1 MISADKLIQKLN
13 LSPHPEGG
21 YFRETYRSD
30 ESIAGHQL
38 PRRYDGDR
46 SFSTAIYF
54 LLKRKQFSAY
64 HLLQSDEVWHF
75 HLGSPLTIYC
85 IAPDGTRTD
94 IVLGN
99 DINGG
104 ETLQAIIGKGIWFA
118 AAVNDKS
125 SYSLVGCTM
134 APGFDFADFTL
145 GERKKLIDTFPQHRK
160 IITELTYDNTTG

>member
-30 ESIAGHQL
+30 ESIPGRHM
-38 PRRYDGDR
+38 PRRYIGER
-46 SFSTAIYF
+46 SFSTSIYF
-54 LLKRKQFSAY
+54 LLKGKQFSAF
-64 HLLQSDEVWHF
+64 HLLQSDEIWHF

-85 IAPDGTRTD
+85 IATDGKRTD
-94 IVLGN
+94 ILLGH
-99 DINGG
+99 DIDEGQRP
-104 ETLQAIIGKGIWFA
+104 QAVIEKGTWFA
-118 AAVNDKS
+118 AAVNDRS

-145 GERKKLIDTFPQHRK
+145 GERKILIDSFPQHGK
-160 IITELTYDNTTG
+160 IIRELTYDNTKV